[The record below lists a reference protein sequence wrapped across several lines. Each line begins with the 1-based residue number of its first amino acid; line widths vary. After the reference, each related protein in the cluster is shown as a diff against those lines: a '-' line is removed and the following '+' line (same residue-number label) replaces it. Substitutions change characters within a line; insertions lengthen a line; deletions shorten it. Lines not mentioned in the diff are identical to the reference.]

1 MLKTIRVLAWAAVAL
16 LVVAIVGTLAY
27 QSFYGGSD
35 RSMIAD
41 TKMGAPFRLVDHNG
55 DPITEEA
62 IEGQPAAVFFGF
74 THCPEVCPTTLY
86 ELAGW
91 LDQLGED
98 GENIQAFFI
107 SVDPERDTPEAMKSY
122 VENFTDRIT
131 GITGDPKEIHELEK
145 AWRVYAK
152 KVPLEDGDY
161 TMDHTASVM
170 LVDSEGRF
178 KGTIAYGESSDTAL
192 EKLRRLAKG

>member
-1 MLKTIRVLAWAAVAL
+1 MKTIRVLAWAAVAL